1 MAHGLNPPDAHVC
14 KWSFTGTRTR
24 SCTVS
29 GCCPATMGESSS
41 CTRDHIA
48 QSLKYILTLFRK
60 SLPTPAL
67 VGNKLQKHKTGLSK
81 DGAICQ
87 IHEMREPNAPL
98 RFPGWHGVPA
108 HRDRAVPVLRW
119 TVSPGGG
126 AKRTASSKHPGL
138 LRVSQTADSPGLVGS
153 FFTPGRGGS
162 FVNGVNHPAPASEI
176 PILLDSAAKIQL

>member
-1 MAHGLNPPDAHVC
+1 MAHGLNPPDAYVC
-14 KWSFTGTRTR
+14 KWSVTGTRTR
-24 SCTVS
+24 SWTVS
-29 GCCPATMGESSS
+29 GCFPATMAVRQSHQRPRDPESKI
-41 CTRDHIA
+41 R
-48 QSLKYILTLFRK
+48 ILTLFRK
-60 SLPTPAL
+60 SLLTPAL
-67 VGNKLQKHKTGLSK
+67 VGNKLQKNKTGLSK

-108 HRDRAVPVLRW
+108 RRDRAVPVPRW
-119 TVSPGGG
+119 TVSPGRG

-176 PILLDSAAKIQL
+176 PILLDSAAKIRL